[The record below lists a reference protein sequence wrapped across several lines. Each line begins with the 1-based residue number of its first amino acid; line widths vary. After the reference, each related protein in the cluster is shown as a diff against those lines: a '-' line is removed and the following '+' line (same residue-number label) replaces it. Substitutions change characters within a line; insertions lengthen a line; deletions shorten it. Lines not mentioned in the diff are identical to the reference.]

1 VVLAARSRPLT
12 KMIMP
17 NPDLSIIIVSWNVA
31 GLLRANLA
39 SLPMAAAGLAAE
51 IFVVDNHSSDN
62 TVDLIKTEFP
72 DVRLIANQENLGFA
86 RANNLAIRAS
96 RGRYVLL
103 LNPDM
108 RVRSGALKK
117 MLDWLDQHPAAGVAG
132 GRLLDAQG
140 RNLPH
145 VRRWPTLWDQSLII
159 LKLPHLWPSLL
170 DSYLCPDFDYSQ
182 AAPVDSVR
190 GSFFFIR
197 RELIDKLGGLDERY
211 FLWFEEVDFC
221 KRAQQKNWPIVYNSS
236 CEIMHKQGQ
245 SFKKVKATKEQY
257 LFNRSLFHYFR
268 KHCSKWEYAIL
279 LVFYP
284 LSMFSAFLV
293 ELLESI
299 KSSEE

>member
-1 VVLAARSRPLT
+1 LAARSRPLT

-221 KRAQQKNWPIVYNSS
+221 RQARAAAYQVYYSPAAEAIDYHGRSFAQVPRGRAQAYFRAS
-236 CEIMHKQGQ
+236 ML
-245 SFKKVKATKEQY
+245 A
-257 LFNRSLFHYFR
+257 YFR
-268 KHCSKWEYAIL
+268 KWQPAWQGSLLRAIW
-279 LVFYP
+279 P
-284 LSMFSAFLV
+284 LGQALAWLAGKCRISR
-293 ELLESI
+293 
-299 KSSEE
+299 KS